1 MQSSDTVNRLL
12 RVSTLRFTQRSALLF
27 MVSCRVFI
35 QLINLFKSTHALKL
49 VHNLQVRLRLVLACP
64 VPVEVRNLL
73 SLLPIV
79 VVPCC
84 YCVTCR

>member
-35 QLINLFKSTHALKL
+35 QLIYLFKSTRALKL
-49 VHNLQVRLRLVLACP
+49 VHNLQVCLRLVLACP
-64 VPVEVRNLL
+64 VPVKVRNLL